1 MARPVQILT
10 DSCSD
15 MPKEIREKYDI
26 DYVRMNTV
34 YEGKETPASLDF
46 EYYSSKELYDTM
58 RNGGR
63 VTTTQ
68 VPVSEFERA
77 FGQYL
82 SEGKDVVYIGCALKQ
97 SSSVN
102 TGAVV
107 AKRLLEKEPEAK
119 IFCIDALN
127 ACFGEALLAMR
138 AAEYRD
144 QGLNAE
150 EIHEKILGDR
160 NFVNEYCTVHT
171 LDYMKRA
178 GRVTAST
185 AFFGNLFGVK
195 PIIIADSTGAQ
206 AAYKKVKGRQTS
218 MQEIVNLLKETIVDS
233 ENQTV
238 YVLHGDCLDE
248 AEELAKMVKEAIPCK
263 DVYTTVIG
271 PIIGASLGPDAL
283 SLFAWGKEVTFV
295 GESK

>member
-1 MARPVQILT
+1 MRPVKILT

-15 MPKEIREKYDI
+15 LMKDLRDQYDI
-26 DYVRMNTV
+26 DYAKMQTV
-34 YEGKETPASLDF
+34 YEGKETWADLDAF
-46 EYYSSKELYDTM
+46 SPKELYDTM

-68 VPVSEFERA
+68 VPPAEFERA
-77 FGQYL
+77 FSQYL

-102 TGAVV
+102 TGTVV
-107 AKRLLEKEPEAK
+107 AKRLLQEHPEAK

-127 ACFGEALLAMR
+127 ACFGEALLAIR
-138 AAEYRD
+138 ASEYRD
-144 QGLNAE
+144 QGMDAQA
-150 EIHEKILGDR
+150 IADKVMGDR

-178 GRVTAST
+178 GRITASK

-195 PIIIADSTGAQ
+195 PIIIADRVGAQ
-206 AAYKKVKGRQTS
+206 VGYKKAKGRQTS
-218 MQEIVNLLKETIVDS
+218 MQEIVNLLKESIVDP

-238 YVLHGDCLDE
+238 FVLHGDCQAE
-248 AEELAKMVKEAIPCK
+248 ADELAKLVKDAIPCK
-263 DVYTTVIG
+263 DTYTTYIG

-283 SLFAWGKEVTFV
+283 ALFAWGKEITFE
-295 GESK
+295 G

>member
-1 MARPVQILT
+1 MSRPVQIVT

-46 EYYSSKELYDTM
+46 EYYSPQDLYNTM

-63 VTTTQ
+63 ITTTQ
-68 VPVSEFERA
+68 VPVDEFERV
-77 FGQYL
+77 FGKYL
-82 SEGKDVVYIGCALKQ
+82 AEGKDIVYIGCALKQ

-107 AKRLLEKEPEAK
+107 AKRLLESEPEAK
-119 IFCIDALN
+119 IYCIDALN
-127 ACFGEALLAMR
+127 ACFGEAMVAMR

-144 QGLNAE
+144 QGLGADEIAE
-150 EIHEKILGDR
+150 KTMADR

-178 GRVTAST
+178 GRITASK

-195 PIIIADSTGAQ
+195 PIIIADRVGAQ
-206 AAYKKVKGRQTS
+206 TGYKKVKGRQTS
-218 MQEIVNLLKETIVDS
+218 MQEIVNLMKETIIDP
-233 ENQTV
+233 ENQTI
-238 YVLHGDCLDE
+238 YLLHGDCLDE
-248 AEELAKMVKEAIPCK
+248 ALELEKMVKESIPCK
-263 DVYTTVIG
+263 DVYISYIG

-283 SLFAWGKEVTFV
+283 VLYAWGQEVTFE
-295 GESK
+295 G

>member
-15 MPKEIREKYDI
+15 MPKELREKYNI
-26 DYVRMNTV
+26 DYVKMNTV

-46 EYYSSKELYDTM
+46 EYYTPKELYDTM

-68 VPVSEFERA
+68 VPPAEFERA
-77 FGQYL
+77 FSQYL

-102 TGAVV
+102 TGTVV
-107 AKRLLEKEPEAK
+107 AKRLLQDNPEAK

-127 ACFGEALLAMR
+127 ACFGEALLAIR
-138 AAEYRD
+138 ASEYRD
-144 QGLNAE
+144 QGMDAQA
-150 EIHEKILGDR
+150 IADKVMGDR

-178 GRVTAST
+178 GRITASK

-195 PIIIADSTGAQ
+195 PIIIADRVGAQ
-206 AAYKKVKGRQTS
+206 VGYKKAKGRQTS
-218 MQEIVNLLKETIVDS
+218 MQEIVNLLKESIVDP

-238 YVLHGDCLDE
+238 FVLHGDCHTGAVCRSTEVD
-248 AEELAKMVKEAIPCK
+248 CK
-263 DVYTTVIG
+263 VVLLIVSQLLCDMDCYLVDIT
-271 PIIGASLGPDAL
+271 
-283 SLFAWGKEVTFV
+283 
-295 GESK
+295 

>member
-15 MPKEIREKYDI
+15 MPKEIREQYGI
-26 DYVRMNTV
+26 DYVKMNTV
-34 YEGKETPASLDF
+34 YQGKETPASLDF
-46 EYYSSKELYDTM
+46 EYYTPKELYDTM

-68 VPVSEFERA
+68 VPVDEFERA
-77 FGQYL
+77 FTKYL

-102 TGAVV
+102 TGTVV

-119 IFCIDALN
+119 IFCVDAMN

-144 QGLNAE
+144 QGMTAE

-178 GRVTAST
+178 GRVTASK

-195 PIIIADSTGAQ
+195 PIIIADAVGAQ
-206 AAYKKVKGRQTS
+206 VGYKKAKGRQTS
-218 MQEIVNLLKETIVDS
+218 MQEIVNLLKETITDP
-233 ENQTV
+233 EKQTV
-238 YVLHGDCLDE
+238 YVLHGDCQEE
-248 AEELAKMVKEAIPCK
+248 ADELAKMVKEAIPCK
-263 DVYTTVIG
+263 DTYTTYIG

-283 SLFAWGKEVTFV
+283 ALFAWGKEITFV
-295 GESK
+295 G